1 MISQELLDR
10 VMAKVPD
17 YQTFMTVDEM
27 DESSRK
33 LAETY
38 PDVVELFEAGRS
50 RGGHPIYCLKIGNGS
65 ENAICYG
72 TPHPNEPIGS
82 MLLEAF
88 SQIQEDT
95 ILVCHGGVIAAI
107 MEHLFPEENKT
118 RYDWQP
124 KNGHGYRITGR
135 SHEMI

>member
-88 SQIQEDT
+88 SQILAEDAQVRAT
-95 ILVCHGGVIAAI
+95 RVEITRAVNRVLANAFPLICMRT
-107 MEHLFPEENKT
+107 MEK
-118 RYDWQP
+118 
-124 KNGHGYRITGR
+124 I
-135 SHEMI
+135 